1 MHVHKRLEVAHCLV
15 TLSFRL
21 LLLWLL
27 SNDLVLNPLLAFSL
41 FGLPNWRTDGRAAYT
56 ASGNAAD
63 VNHSKAVAF
72 RYRRGLIHQWRWSH
86 WIPCPLRS

>member
-1 MHVHKRLEVAHCLV
+1 MHVHKRLEVAQCLV
-15 TLSFRL
+15 THYFRL

-56 ASGNAAD
+56 PSGNAAD

-72 RYRRGLIHQWRWSH
+72 RYRRGLIQRWSPWSH
-86 WIPCPLRS
+86 

>member
-15 TLSFRL
+15 TRSFRL
-21 LLLWLL
+21 LLLWIL
-27 SNDLVLNPLLAFSL
+27 SNDLVLKPLLTCPL

-56 ASGNAAD
+56 PSGNAAD

-72 RYRRGLIHQWRWSH
+72 RYRRGLIQRWSPWSH
-86 WIPCPLRS
+86 